1 VIDLCMRAKLQSFP
15 KLSQQECQPSLSIVM
30 SISPNI
36 LEPIIGPTIESILNE
51 LEEIHPPI
59 NPQPNESMETIMYR
73 SGQRSVV
80 EWIKTRLSEDS

>member
-1 VIDLCMRAKLQSFP
+1 
-15 KLSQQECQPSLSIVM
+15 M

-36 LEPIIGPTIESILNE
+36 LEPILGPTIESILNE